1 MSTTSHV
8 NGHHV
13 YYDDVL
19 SVWRFSKDGSIVNHE
34 TACSACA
41 LPPVVMELTIPAD
54 LSSTGEAKQKLCGID
69 ACIAPIIKALN
80 DGGVA
85 TIGCC
90 CGHKRRPGDI
100 LLADGRVLIIAS
112 SLDDAHK
119 MEAPFTS
126 GIYP

>member
-1 MSTTSHV
+1 MSAISHV
-8 NGHHV
+8 NGHPV
-13 YYDDVL
+13 YYDEAQ
-19 SVWRFSKDGSIVNHE
+19 SVWRFSKDNSIVHHE
-34 TACSACA
+34 AACSACA
-41 LPPVVMELTIPAD
+41 LPCVVLELTVPAE
-54 LSSTGEAKQKLCGID
+54 LSSTGEAKQKMCGID
-69 ACIAPIIKALN
+69 ACIAPIVKALN
-80 DGGVA
+80 DGGVQ

-119 MEAPFTS
+119 MEAPFTN